1 MVQNPRA
8 GSWSIP
14 FNISLDSAVGINI
27 GESKSKEAGFGRRKN
42 EDMLHINNSC
52 GWPNRKIFL
61 VSTFGARRTI
71 NCQEKGLILGEVI

>member
-14 FNISLDSAVGINI
+14 LNISLEDAVGINI

-61 VSTFGARRTI
+61 EFPH
-71 NCQEKGLILGEVI
+71 LGHGEPSIVKRKA